1 MEWKNNGRKNKDI
14 YLKISIDTIKKYIKT
29 VRLSSKVYLKHANIN
44 HESIIRINEILEILP
59 SDIDTILVERNKLSF
74 DKDYYFRNHKEEL

>member
-14 YLKISIDTIKKYIKT
+14 HLKISIDTIKKYIKT

-44 HESIIRINEILEILP
+44 HESIIRINEILESLP